1 MLLEIKFRK
10 IGNSVGLVFPKEVLA
25 YLHAKEGDTVALTD
39 AADGS
44 LRLSAAKPDVARQ
57 MQVVQDVMER
67 YRHTLR
73 ELAK

>member
-1 MLLEIKFRK
+1 
-10 IGNSVGLVFPKEVLA
+10 VGVVLPKQVLA
-25 YLHAKEGDTVALTD
+25 HLDADEGDTLSVTD

-44 LRLSAAKPDVARQ
+44 LRISAAKPDVRRQ
-57 MQVVQDVMER
+57 MEVVQDVMKR